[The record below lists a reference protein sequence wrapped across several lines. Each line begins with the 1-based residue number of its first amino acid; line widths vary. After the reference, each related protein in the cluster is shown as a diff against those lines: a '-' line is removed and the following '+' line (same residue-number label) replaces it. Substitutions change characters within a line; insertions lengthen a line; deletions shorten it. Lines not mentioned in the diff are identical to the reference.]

1 MRQKYLGQ
9 TIEWS
14 RGLKDLDSAIWMPEV
29 QRTCLRLEKRLD
41 ISKLIENMTMNWE
54 SSSFKSMRTMGW
66 WRNSMPISQFDSKCP
81 LTIHWVFQLLS
92 EQNKNWWFRIRSS
105 IFSFYVRQEIHNS
118 NIFHSN
124 SDSKGDKSVFFV
136 EFGYLLNEFQRI
148 SPLLVILEFI
158 SELDRLL

>member
-1 MRQKYLGQ
+1 
-9 TIEWS
+9 
-14 RGLKDLDSAIWMPEV
+14 MPEV

-81 LTIHWVFQLLS
+81 LTIHWVFQLFG

-118 NIFHSN
+118 TYSIVTAIQREINLFLCWIWVPFKWIPKNFSITSN
-124 SDSKGDKSVFFV
+124 TTVHIRVG
-136 EFGYLLNEFQRI
+136 Q
-148 SPLLVILEFI
+148 VII
-158 SELDRLL
+158 MT

>member
-1 MRQKYLGQ
+1 
-9 TIEWS
+9 
-14 RGLKDLDSAIWMPEV
+14 MPEV
-29 QRTCLRLEKRLD
+29 KQTCLRLEKRLD

-81 LTIHWVFQLLS
+81 LTIHWVFQLFG

-118 NIFHSN
+118 TYSIVTAIQREINLFS
-124 SDSKGDKSVFFV
+124 
-136 EFGYLLNEFQRI
+136 LLNLGTFLINEFQRI
-148 SPLLVILEFI
+148 SPLLVILQFI